1 MLSTRYDII
10 DRSLDRELDSDNLD
24 YVYQRI
30 RDKYIK
36 GTSCTVVL
44 CGTET
49 YKRKFV
55 DWEIKATLD
64 MQHGL
69 IGVFLPENIK
79 LAAPDRFCRNAQ
91 SGYALYTYWENI
103 LDDKLCIQSL
113 VQKSKKQPPAF
124 IVNYQEKMQRN
135 LS

>member
-36 GTSCTVVL
+36 RTSCTVVL

-49 YKRKFV
+49 YK
-55 DWEIKATLD
+55 
-64 MQHGL
+64 
-69 IGVFLPENIK
+69 
-79 LAAPDRFCRNAQ
+79 
-91 SGYALYTYWENI
+91 
-103 LDDKLCIQSL
+103 
-113 VQKSKKQPPAF
+113 
-124 IVNYQEKMQRN
+124 
-135 LS
+135 